1 MCSVSLCS
9 SLLVTGQV
17 QQEAPGEPS
26 APCCPQLLGALL
38 SLQAEH
44 IVTSLGVTDN
54 ELLLPSI
61 WAWDAKLWLK
71 HLKAQGG
78 AAAGSEG
85 GNSVGI
91 PRAAEAVF
99 IHTHVQ
105 VSQDKKVKFA
115 PLQYQKNVCAVRCPQ
130 EPLHIWHLGMVGT
143 SNGYGHLSSIYQ
155 PKSKYFIVVGKRIV
169 QREIATLAIYYKNQP
184 KGEFL
189 PKSLFP
195 VPYSP
200 AELQKQQT
208 LKSCRQL
215 SSLKLL

>member
-78 AAAGSEG
+78 GAAAGSEG

-91 PRAAEAVF
+91 PRAAEAVS

-105 VSQDKKVKFA
+105 VSQD
-115 PLQYQKNVCAVRCPQ
+115 
-130 EPLHIWHLGMVGT
+130 
-143 SNGYGHLSSIYQ
+143 
-155 PKSKYFIVVGKRIV
+155 
-169 QREIATLAIYYKNQP
+169 
-184 KGEFL
+184 
-189 PKSLFP
+189 
-195 VPYSP
+195 
-200 AELQKQQT
+200 
-208 LKSCRQL
+208 
-215 SSLKLL
+215 